1 MTGDESAVGRAAQI
15 RQALEERAM
24 REPGSL
30 EYDRAQ
36 RDVDR
41 LVVEFVEH
49 DLDGAATADPD
60 VEGVEL
66 ADSEDDPDVQRR
78 AVNVEPAEEP
88 R

>member
-1 MTGDESAVGRAAQI
+1 MTGDESAVGRVAQI

-36 RDVDR
+36 RHVDR

-49 DLDGAATADPD
+49 ELDGTATADADRSGVQLDSPEHPD
-60 VEGVEL
+60 RGETTVK
-66 ADSEDDPDVQRR
+66 
-78 AVNVEPAEEP
+78 VEPAEEP